1 MRRLI
6 GALFGDQRGSA
17 MIEFGFLCPVLFTIL
32 LGIIEAG
39 RMFYVRQSLEYATE
53 QAARYYMVTPG
64 AAESDVT
71 TALRNAMAGGMGP
84 AIRGPN
90 GMATP
95 KYDHYTICNGNAA
108 VICTTITATYTFA
121 SVVSFLKLGNP
132 ELQAKA
138 QAVRVQQ

>member
-32 LGIIEAG
+32 LGIIETG

-53 QAARYYMVTPG
+53 QAARYYMVTPA

-71 TALRNAMAGGMGP
+71 TALRSAMAGGMGS

-90 GMATP
+90 GMSTP
-95 KYDHYTICNGNAA
+95 KYDNVASCNGNVA
-108 VICTTITATYTFA
+108 VTCTTITATYTFV
-121 SVVSFLKLGNP
+121 SVASFLKLGNP
-132 ELQAKA
+132 QLQAKA
-138 QAVRVQQ
+138 QAIRVQQ

>member
-1 MRRLI
+1 MRRLVRAVW
-6 GALFGDQRGSA
+6 GESRGSA

-71 TALRNAMAGGMGP
+71 MALRNAMAVHAACGGSTNLLLHIP
-84 AIRGPN
+84 AVAYSAGLRRPKPKGICAPSWAGLRGR
-90 GMATP
+90 M
-95 KYDHYTICNGNAA
+95 CR
-108 VICTTITATYTFA
+108 CC
-121 SVVSFLKLGNP
+121 
-132 ELQAKA
+132 
-138 QAVRVQQ
+138 